1 MSENIRVDRYLENKA
16 MDHIDHALGRPL
28 NPLGETFRN
37 YYATGSRAFEG
48 DPNWQL
54 EGVSEKSG
62 MRYYSVTDEGRQALA
77 DHLKAIG
84 SKDRAFLVT
93 VEIDGII
100 DEWAV
105 VARSRSKARYSRYRD
120 LVDVFP
126 DLTFGA
132 FCRRSTCRLDEACR
146 G

>member
-1 MSENIRVDRYLENKA
+1 MSENLRVDRYLENKA

-28 NPLGETFRN
+28 DPLGETYRN
-37 YYATGSRAFEG
+37 YFATGSRMFDG
-48 DPNWQL
+48 DPNWTL
-54 EGVSEKSG
+54 VDISKGG
-62 MRYYSVTDEGRQALA
+62 TLIYSVTDEGRQALA
-77 DHLKAIG
+77 DHLKAVG
-84 SKDRAFLVT
+84 SKDRAFVVT
-93 VEIDGII
+93 VEIDGVI
-100 DEWAV
+100 DEWSV

-132 FCRRSTCRLDEACR
+132 FCRRSTCRLDEARR